1 MALQRVL
8 WLVEN
13 DEQGAKAGCETLPAG
28 VGIQRVNEVAEAL
41 AEVRDGRTDCVL
53 VSGRPEG
60 SDRSALLD
68 LLLGADPQTPV
79 IFWDSELSARA
90 AIGLVREGA
99 YTCHG
104 DRDDWNT
111 VLTSVQEACA
121 EKLRRE
127 QAGRGSEGGEPWRR
141 KLVGD
146 SSAMEDVANTIRLV
160 GPFRCTVLITGE
172 TGTGKEMAARA
183 LHNASPRANLPMVAV
198 NCSAVPETLL
208 EAELFGH
215 VKGAFTGATGHR
227 IGRFEQ
233 AHKSTI
239 FLDEISD
246 MPLELQA
253 KLLRVLQERE
263 FQRLG
268 SSETIQVDVRV
279 IAASNVNLL
288 ERVKQGKFREDL
300 YYRLNV
306 VPLEM
311 PPLRKRP
318 DDIPLLAE
326 HFVSKTCQ
334 AEGIPLK
341 KLTPKTLERLSTM
354 PWPGNV
360 RQLENAV
367 EKAIALSGLRDTLYP
382 GDFGLAESQK
392 LVAMGP
398 VGPAPVLVTE
408 HMDFA
413 AAVSQF
419 ERSILQSALAKT
431 GGNKTAAA
439 ELLGLKRT
447 TLIMKLRG
455 MGDGAVQ
462 TRQVAS

>member
-1 MALQRVL
+1 MNGNEPAA
-8 WLVEN
+8 
-13 DEQGAKAGCETLPAG
+13 GAGCETLPPG
-28 VGIQRVNEVAEAL
+28 LGFSRVRDLAEASAAL
-41 AEVRDGRTDCVL
+41 DSEKPDCVL
-53 VSGRPEG
+53 ISGHPEG
-60 SDRSALLD
+60 SGRRDLLD
-68 LLLGADPQTPV
+68 RFLGADAQTPV
-79 IFWDSELSARA
+79 IFWDRDLSARE
-90 AIGLVREGA
+90 AIELVREGA
-99 YTCHG
+99 YTCLG
-104 DRDDWNT
+104 ERDPWSA
-111 VLTSVQEACA
+111 VLES
-121 EKLRRE
+121 LE
-127 QAGRGSEGGEPWRR
+127 QACQEKQRRRQPDPDAQPAELWRR
-141 KLVGD
+141 KLVGT
-146 SSAMEDVANTIRLV
+146 SPAMEDVANTIRLV
-160 GPFRCTVLITGE
+160 GPFKCTVLITGE

-183 LHNASPRANLPMVAV
+183 LHNASPRASLPMVAV

-215 VKGAFTGATGHR
+215 VKGAFTGAIGQR

-268 SSETIQVDVRV
+268 SSDTIQVDVRV
-279 IAASNVNLL
+279 IAATNVNLL
-288 ERVKQGKFREDL
+288 DRVRQGKFREDL
-300 YYRLNV
+300 FYRLNV

-318 DDIPLLAE
+318 ADIPLLVE
-326 HFVSKTCQ
+326 HFIAKTCQ
-334 AEGIPLK
+334 NEGIPLK
-341 KLTPKTLERLSTM
+341 KVTPKTFERLVTM

-367 EKAIALSGLRDTLYP
+367 EKAIALSGFRDTLYP
-382 GDFGLAESQK
+382 ADFGLAESHR
-392 LVAMGP
+392 LMP
-398 VGPAPVLVTE
+398 VDSTFSTPALIPGQ
-408 HMDFA
+408 MDFA

-431 GGNKTAAA
+431 NGNKTAAA

-455 MGDGAVQ
+455 LGDPTLTQ
-462 TRQVAS
+462 PRQFAS

>member
-1 MALQRVL
+1 
-8 WLVEN
+8 
-13 DEQGAKAGCETLPAG
+13 
-28 VGIQRVNEVAEAL
+28 
-41 AEVRDGRTDCVL
+41 
-53 VSGRPEG
+53 
-60 SDRSALLD
+60 
-68 LLLGADPQTPV
+68 
-79 IFWDSELSARA
+79 
-90 AIGLVREGA
+90 
-99 YTCHG
+99 
-104 DRDDWNT
+104 
-111 VLTSVQEACA
+111 
-121 EKLRRE
+121 
-127 QAGRGSEGGEPWRR
+127 
-141 KLVGD
+141 
-146 SSAMEDVANTIRLV
+146 MEDVANTIRLV